1 MDKRILNS
9 YEDQNERIDFLRANC
24 DGIEPL
30 GYMKPFSGEEIEK
43 FKTELSEVSI
53 TINDIEE
60 EKKAMQQ
67 HFKAQLDPLN
77 EERKELLTAIKQR
90 AHYVKEECFKFV
102 DQQKRKVEYFN
113 ADGEMVSSRPMLPS
127 EAQKTIFS
135 LERTG
140 TFDD

>member
-1 MDKRILNS
+1 MNRKLLLG
-9 YEDQNERIDFLRANC
+9 YESQEERQAFMQANC
-24 DGIEPL
+24 DAIEQL
-30 GYMKPFSGEEIEK
+30 GYMKPFSAEQIEK

-90 AHYVKEECFKFV
+90 ARYQKEECYKFI
-102 DQQKRKVEYFN
+102 DQQARMVEYFN
-113 ADGEMVSSRPMLPS
+113 SEGEMVSSRPMLPS
-127 EAQKTIFS
+127 EAQKTIYS
-135 LERTG
+135 IDRTG